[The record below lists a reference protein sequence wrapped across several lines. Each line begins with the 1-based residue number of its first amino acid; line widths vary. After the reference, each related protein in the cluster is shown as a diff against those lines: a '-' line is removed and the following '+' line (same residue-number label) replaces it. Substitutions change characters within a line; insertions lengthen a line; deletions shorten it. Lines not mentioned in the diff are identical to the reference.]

1 MYRRI
6 ESNLTSL
13 FFNYKEYII
22 GWNRS
27 KKHLTSL
34 SLIHNGKDTMYSK
47 LFKTFK
53 RECSI
58 MILESIEKKA

>member
-22 GWNRS
+22 AWNRS

-47 LFKTFK
+47 LFK